1 MSGPI
6 VSIIV
11 PVLNES
17 GLIRPFLERLR
28 SLAPGAEIIVVD
40 GGSNDG
46 TAELSSGLADRVL
59 NSSPGRARQMNAG
72 AQVAHADVFWFL
84 HADSLIPPNALE
96 EIATILRETSNVGGC
111 FRLKFRGREMDL
123 SRERFAR

>member
-17 GLIRPFLERLR
+17 GLIRSFLERLR

-59 NSSPGRARQMNAG
+59 DSSPGRARQMNAG

-96 EIATILRETSNVGGC
+96 EIATI
-111 FRLKFRGREMDL
+111 
-123 SRERFAR
+123 FA